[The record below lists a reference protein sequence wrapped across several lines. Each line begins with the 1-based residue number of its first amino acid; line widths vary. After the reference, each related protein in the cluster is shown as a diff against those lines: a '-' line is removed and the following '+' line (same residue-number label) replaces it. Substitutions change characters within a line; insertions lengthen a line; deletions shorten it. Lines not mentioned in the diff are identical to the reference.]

1 MTLATTLVLAIL
13 AASAPAAAD
22 KDAPVLLDFH
32 AEWCGPCRQMRP
44 AVEQLVERG
53 YPIRSID
60 IDESPEMAER
70 YGVSQVPTFVV
81 VDRSGKEL
89 ARNAGA
95 QPAAS
100 LAGLYNTASTKFA
113 RLKAASANAASTAR
127 AGDDEG
133 QAPKPWETTVRIKI
147 YAPNSV
153 GFGSGTIIH
162 STPEES
168 VILTCAHIF
177 QIDGNRQPIP
187 PSKFP
192 RKIRIDLFDG
202 QLHGLNP
209 AMVHPVEEGL
219 PGEAID
225 YDFATDVGLIRIRPG
240 RKLASSPVVP
250 PDWTPAE
257 GLKMTTVGCSE
268 GHNATAWSTHITNP
282 GFKGLV
288 GNGRYEAIEC
298 NHAPKQGRSG
308 GGLFTLDG
316 YLAGVCDFAE
326 PKGRH
331 GLYASPRSIYRM
343 LDKNELAFCYNPSA
357 DRPDRLIA
365 DRGGR
370 RGAAAAPVLVRGQDS
385 PLPAANGARYPM
397 PEPEAVGVRLDPIDE
412 ANPGRKGGWQ
422 APSRSNGGTSV
433 ALASAPS
440 RRASVVRRPPS
451 REPGDVD
458 AATDA
463 GSDADADY
471 QRTEIPVDPS
481 AVADDLPDAAL
492 DDAAPAAEPEPDPAP
507 RPGSSLQGWKRL
519 RRPSAPR

>member
-13 AASAPAAAD
+13 SASAPAAER
-22 KDAPVLLDFH
+22 DAPVLLDFH
-32 AEWCGPCRQMRP
+32 AEWCGPCKQMRP
-44 AVEQLVERG
+44 AVEQLRDKG
-53 YPIRSID
+53 YPVRSID
-60 IDESPEMAER
+60 IDASPELAER
-70 YGVSQVPTFVV
+70 YGVGQVPTFVV
-81 VDRSGKEL
+81 VDRAGKEL
-89 ARNAGA
+89 ARNSGA
-95 QPAAS
+95 QPVAN
-100 LAGLYNTASTKFA
+100 LANLYNSASTKLA
-113 RLKAASANAASTAR
+113 RAKAASDNAASTAR
-127 AGDDEG
+127 AGDDR
-133 QAPKPWETTVRIKI
+133 QPPKPWETTVRIKI

-168 VILTCAHIF
+168 IILTCAHIF
-177 QIDGNRQPIP
+177 QIDGAKQPVP

-202 QLHGLNP
+202 QLHGLQP
-209 AMVHPVEEGL
+209 AMVHPVEEGV

-240 RKLASSPVVP
+240 RKLAASPVVP
-250 PDWTPAE
+250 ADWTPAE

-326 PKGRH
+326 PRGRH

-343 LDKNELAFCYNPSA
+343 LDKNELAFCYNPAA
-357 DRPDRLIA
+357 DRPDRLLA

-370 RGAAAAPVLVRGQDS
+370 KGAAAPLTVRGQDT
-385 PLPAANGARYPM
+385 PLPAANGAKYPM
-397 PEPEAVGVRLDPIDE
+397 PEPETVGVRLEAIDA
-412 ANPGRKGGWQ
+412 ANPGRIGGWQ
-422 APSRSNGGTSV
+422 APSRSNGNASV
-433 ALASAPS
+433 ALASAPASS
-440 RRASVVRRPPS
+440 RNASVVRRPAAA
-451 REPGDVD
+451 GD
-458 AATDA
+458 ALYQH
-463 GSDADADY
+463 SDI
-471 QRTEIPVDPS
+471 EVDP
-481 AVADDLPDAAL
+481 AVVADDVPEATPDE
-492 DDAAPAAEPEPDPAP
+492 DATLAPEPAP
-507 RPGSSLQGWKRL
+507 RPGATLQGWKRL
-519 RRPSAPR
+519 RRSTAPAETR